1 LPLKANYK
9 QDPRIG
15 FKERKKRK
23 YKGAG
28 KFIENMKEI
37 QEKAKAVLG
46 KL

>member
-1 LPLKANYK
+1 LKANYK

-15 FKERKKRK
+15 FKERKKE
-23 YKGAG
+23 GAG

-37 QEKAKAVLG
+37 QEKAKVVLG